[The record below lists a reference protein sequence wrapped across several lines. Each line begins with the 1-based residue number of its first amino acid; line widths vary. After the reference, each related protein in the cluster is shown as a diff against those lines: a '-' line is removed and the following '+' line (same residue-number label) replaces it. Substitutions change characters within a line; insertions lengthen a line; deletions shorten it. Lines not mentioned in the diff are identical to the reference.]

1 MKPQSSINITNKRAM
16 FSYLISATY
25 EAGIVLTGT
34 EIKSIRESKANLS
47 DSYCYFKNE
56 ELWIKNMHV
65 SEYKEGSY
73 NNHEPKRERKLLLN
87 KKEIVKLQSKVK
99 ERGTT
104 IIPTKLYISTRGFA
118 KIEIGLA
125 RGKKTF
131 DKRESLKKAEATREM
146 SRVRKEYAR

>member
-1 MKPQSSINITNKRAM
+1 MKPQSSINITNKRAV
-16 FSYLISATY
+16 FNYLIAATY
-25 EAGIVLTGT
+25 EAGIILTGT
-34 EIKSIRESKANLS
+34 EIKSIREGKANLS
-47 DSYCYFKNE
+47 DSYCIFKNE
-56 ELWIKNMHV
+56 ELWIRNLHI

-87 KKEIVKLQSKVK
+87 RNELRKLQSKIK
-99 ERGTT
+99 EKGTT
-104 IIPTKLYISTRGFA
+104 IIPTKLYINERGFA

-146 SRVRKEYAR
+146 SRVRKAYQH